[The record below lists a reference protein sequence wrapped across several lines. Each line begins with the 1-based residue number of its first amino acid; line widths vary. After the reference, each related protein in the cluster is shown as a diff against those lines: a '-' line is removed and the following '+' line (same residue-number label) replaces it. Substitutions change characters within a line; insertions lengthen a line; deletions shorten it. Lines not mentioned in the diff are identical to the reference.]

1 MIDLTKIPG
10 FKRQRPSTVLAL
22 SLDGSQ
28 LEGVVLRRNADSI
41 QLLQSFSTTLSL
53 DPLTADPELVGREIR
68 NQLDIANVRERNCVV
83 CVPLKWALT
92 AHTEIPELPEADVPG
107 FLQIEAERG
116 FHADAATMYF
126 ATSQYTIGTKK
137 HAALVGVPRNHVEV
151 LEKVLRAAKL
161 KPLSFSIGMTV
172 LQPPTAE
179 RSNCVLALVVGES
192 SVGLQ
197 ITCGGGIAALRALE
211 GTVEM
216 QGGRR
221 VLHADVVV
229 RETRIT
235 FGQLP
240 PELRDK
246 VRTVRIFGP
255 RDFAQQLADELE
267 LKLEQLGLKIEVVK
281 TYQAGEFGVEI
292 PSDAP
297 VSPAFSFGA
306 EYVAGRST
314 FIEFLP
320 PKVPAWKQYADK
332 YGTGRARKAIALAS
346 LVVLVLIGLFA
357 YQQIQL
363 AHWQSQWNKMST
375 DVTQLKVISDKIQK
389 YQPWGDKNV
398 TGLTILK
405 QIATAFP
412 QTGEVTVKS
421 LEIRDLNTVVCT
433 GVARSMPSLTQTQGQ
448 LRRTQGIAGVNLVSS
463 RGHAPN
469 LQFTLNIQYNAGA
482 LRAN

>member
-10 FKRQRPSTVLAL
+10 FKRQRPSTVLSL
-22 SLDGSQ
+22 SFDGTQ
-28 LEGVVLRRNADSI
+28 MDGVVLRRTNGSI
-41 QLLQSFSTTLSL
+41 QMLQSFSTTLSL
-53 DPLTADPELVGREIR
+53 DPLTADQELVGREIR
-68 NQLDIANVRERNCVV
+68 NHLDTAGVRERHCVV

-92 AHTEIPELPEADVPG
+92 AHTEIPELPEADVPE
-107 FLQIEAERG
+107 FLQLEAERG
-116 FHADAATMYF
+116 FHADASTMYF
-126 ATSQYTIGTKK
+126 ATSQYSLGAKK

-151 LEKVLRAAKL
+151 IEKVLRTAKL

-172 LQPPTAE
+172 LQPPSAE
-179 RSNCVLALVVGES
+179 KSNCVLALVVGES

-197 ITCGGGIAALRALE
+197 ITCGGGLAALRALE

-216 QGGRR
+216 EGGRR
-221 VLHADVVV
+221 VLHVDVVV
-229 RETRIT
+229 REARIT

-240 PELRDK
+240 PELREK

-267 LKLEQLGLKIEVVK
+267 LKLESLALKIEVVK
-281 TYQAGEFGVEI
+281 TYPPGEFGVEI

-306 EYVAGRST
+306 EYVAGRPT

-320 PKVPAWKQYADK
+320 PKVPAWKQYADR
-332 YGTGRARKAIALAS
+332 YGTGRARKAIALAA
-346 LVVLVLIGLFA
+346 LVLLILAGMFG

-363 AHWQSQWNKMST
+363 SRWQSQWSKMSA
-375 DVTQLKVISDKIQK
+375 DVTQLKAIKDKIEK
-389 YQPWGDKNV
+389 YQPWADKNV

-405 QIATAFP
+405 EIATAFP
-412 QTGEVTVKS
+412 KTGEVTVKS

-433 GVARSMPSLTQTQGQ
+433 GVARSMPSLTQTQGE
-448 LRRTQGIAGVNLVSS
+448 LRRTQGIAGVSLVQS

-482 LRAN
+482 IRAN

>member
-1 MIDLTKIPG
+1 
-10 FKRQRPSTVLAL
+10 
-22 SLDGSQ
+22 
-28 LEGVVLRRNADSI
+28 
-41 QLLQSFSTTLSL
+41 
-53 DPLTADPELVGREIR
+53 
-68 NQLDIANVRERNCVV
+68 
-83 CVPLKWALT
+83 
-92 AHTEIPELPEADVPG
+92 
-107 FLQIEAERG
+107 
-116 FHADAATMYF
+116 
-126 ATSQYTIGTKK
+126 
-137 HAALVGVPRNHVEV
+137 
-151 LEKVLRAAKL
+151 
-161 KPLSFSIGMTV
+161 
-172 LQPPTAE
+172 
-179 RSNCVLALVVGES
+179 
-192 SVGLQ
+192 
-197 ITCGGGIAALRALE
+197 
-211 GTVEM
+211 
-216 QGGRR
+216 
-221 VLHADVVV
+221 
-229 RETRIT
+229 
-235 FGQLP
+235 LP